1 MEKFFSA
8 CSLFV
13 RSVCAGFIRSG
24 SIRSGSICSGSA
36 RVELISSVPPSF
48 ILPVPLFS
56 APLPALVF

>member
-13 RSVCAGFIRSG
+13 RSVCVGF
-24 SIRSGSICSGSA
+24 IRSGSICSGSA

-56 APLPALVF
+56 APLSALVF